1 MRKGFHWALR
11 FPPSSKST
19 HIWRVCLSMGIWFPP
34 TTVPLTKFKN
44 SLTVSEAPNSR
55 VLRCKT
61 ILSTFQDKMPRLQVP
76 AFKWLLILT
85 NWRRMKSFTDLQG
98 NSHVLRIFVIV
109 PHQQLC
115 SRRKV
120 LKCSVIN
127 VAIILKSK
135 HVLLAPVSRTANIPH
150 PASIV
155 LIMSIDVVNKFSIII
170 YLKKKS
176 GFLTLKTPGLK
187 SRYRIYPF
195 IKKTSDNR
203 DLENFSPTDRTGQVS
218 LEQ

>member
-1 MRKGFHWALR
+1 
-11 FPPSSKST
+11 
-19 HIWRVCLSMGIWFPP
+19 
-34 TTVPLTKFKN
+34 
-44 SLTVSEAPNSR
+44 
-55 VLRCKT
+55 
-61 ILSTFQDKMPRLQVP
+61 MPRLQVP

-155 LIMSIDVVNKFSIII
+155 LIMSIDVEKRFHFMNRKLQNDALIQMQTESNIKPKLTSSASSLDLGIGHIVVISVERNFISSVQALVKIGGRKDDCFCCGQWKLFFLRKFHLRNVRQNDSIARV
-170 YLKKKS
+170 LTALS
-176 GFLTLKTPGLK
+176 ALTFLGCRKQNYAAP
-187 SRYRIYPF
+187 YP
-195 IKKTSDNR
+195 R
-203 DLENFSPTDRTGQVS
+203 RELMHVH
-218 LEQ
+218 